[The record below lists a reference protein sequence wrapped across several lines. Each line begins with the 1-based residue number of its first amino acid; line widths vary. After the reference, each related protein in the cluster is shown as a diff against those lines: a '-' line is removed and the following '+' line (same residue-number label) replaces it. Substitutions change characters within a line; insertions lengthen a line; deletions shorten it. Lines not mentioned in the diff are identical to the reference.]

1 MNTMQ
6 TVIAKR
12 AKWHLYLGL
21 FGCIVFV
28 YPCAVG
34 ASYDPSPMWYWLSKA
49 ILLFF
54 ALPAMAYCI
63 YQLKHQNDAIIL
75 RADEIHFATMM
86 PWGRSVVKLREIK
99 ECSFE
104 SIPDERALLILS
116 VCEECYQREY
126 LSRTWVASPEG
137 QLRFDMMYT
146 APALQK
152 IASTIRNLVDAS
164 AQLDTHIARS

>member
-1 MNTMQ
+1 MQ

-21 FGCIVFV
+21 FGCLVFV

-34 ASYDPSPMWYWLSKA
+34 VSYDPSPMWYWLSKA

-54 ALPAMAYCI
+54 VLPAMAYCI

-99 ECSFE
+99 DCSFE

-116 VCEECYQREY
+116 VREECYQREY
-126 LSRTWVASPEG
+126 LSRTWVASTEG

-152 IASTIRNLVDAS
+152 IASTIHNLVDAS
-164 AQLDTHIARS
+164 AQMDTHIERS